1 MSFSAQL
8 EPASVGAAIASAKI
22 HLSSEIFTLQEKLER
37 KIQYFNKRLLDTD
50 LPLIAHND
58 SPVFF
63 IGAGSPKTGYNLV
76 NRLFKNGIYVNLG
89 IFPAV
94 PIKNTGLRITLS
106 LHNRKEE
113 IDLLVN
119 QLEKNYPKALRDT
132 HTRMDLVQFAF
143 GIETAQKKPLK
154 YPSNNLICKLEK
166 SWFNGHG

>member
-1 MSFSAQL
+1 M
-8 EPASVGAAIASAKI
+8 
-22 HLSSEIFTLQEKLER
+22 
-37 KIQYFNKRLLDTD
+37 LDTD

-76 NRLFKNGIYVNLG
+76 NRLLKDGLYVNLG

-106 LHNRKEE
+106 LHNREEE

-119 QLEKNYPKALRDT
+119 RLEKNYPEALEDT
-132 HTRMDLVQFAF
+132 HTQPEQVQFAF
-143 GIETAQKKPLK
+143 GIETAQK
-154 YPSNNLICKLEK
+154 NR
-166 SWFNGHG
+166 